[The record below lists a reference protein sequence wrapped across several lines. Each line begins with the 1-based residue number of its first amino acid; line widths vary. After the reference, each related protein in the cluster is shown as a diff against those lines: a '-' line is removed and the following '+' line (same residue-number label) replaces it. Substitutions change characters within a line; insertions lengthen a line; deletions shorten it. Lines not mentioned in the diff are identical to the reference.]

1 MAFGLSRN
9 RGRSESHQAWA
20 QTLVWHLRRPSARD
34 ARDLAGG
41 RARAGDGRATAATP
55 LLSVRTT
62 ATAFARVSVDDRELD
77 LRLVGIEIEEELV
90 HLIDDLLDPRVVPDD
105 LVTTR
110 ITGRRDSSAFRG
122 TKRVCGRGCGVRK
135 RDRAADRGLSSVVIA
150 SLAQSHRV
158 DCFRPSSLTRL
169 VRRGAAVI
177 RTYPSGEDWSGGLT
191 RAALRAAF
199 FSCLRSR
206 LSLRA
211 SSQARFICV
220 SAPRAI
226 SQADALHAGRAKA
239 SSRSSG
245 SLLARLA
252 TQHRCGAADRR

>member
-1 MAFGLSRN
+1 
-9 RGRSESHQAWA
+9 
-20 QTLVWHLRRPSARD
+20 
-34 ARDLAGG
+34 
-41 RARAGDGRATAATP
+41 
-55 LLSVRTT
+55 TT

-177 RTYPSGEDWSGGLT
+177 RTCLQRRRLVGQTDASGFTGGFLLLLALTAFLARQLPGALHLRLDAAGHQSGRRLACGSSESIVTFIGLPSGAVGD
-191 RAALRAAF
+191 AA
-199 FSCLRSR
+199 
-206 LSLRA
+206 SLRRRRP
-211 SSQARFICV
+211 SSDPLAD
-220 SAPRAI
+220 
-226 SQADALHAGRAKA
+226 QADAR
-239 SSRSSG
+239 
-245 SLLARLA
+245 RL
-252 TQHRCGAADRR
+252 G